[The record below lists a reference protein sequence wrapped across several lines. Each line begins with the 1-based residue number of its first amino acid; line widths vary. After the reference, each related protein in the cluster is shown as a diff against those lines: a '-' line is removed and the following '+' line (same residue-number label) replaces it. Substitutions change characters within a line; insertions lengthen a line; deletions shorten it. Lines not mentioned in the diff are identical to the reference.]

1 MFPTNVLASLSPGE
15 LMALVVRLQ
24 EQVGQLSA
32 ANEEL
37 RKEITQLKHSGKRQ
51 AAPPTCRGNSEGQ
64 SQAPWPPARQGVVQ
78 LPKAAV
84 SR

>member
-51 AAPPTCRGNSEGQ
+51 AAPFAKGTRKANPKRPG
-64 SQAPWPPARQGVVQ
+64 RQPGK
-78 LPKAAV
+78 L
-84 SR
+84 